1 MGKKKL
7 ASSSNYDQ
15 DEKFK
20 KFPSFQLPFNN
31 NNMNNNNNREG
42 KKKSFLSNLKGK
54 MDLNKYKENLMA
66 TAAGKI
72 IAGAAS
78 GIGSML
84 LFAAV
89 FKVVSA
95 KTAETSDAKKE
106 ANKLDIERKAR
117 LADVRRQLA
126 GPLRASAIELHERLE
141 DILCTPPRRKSQL
154 ERVPQPVNFFALH
167 FPDDPSDCVNS
178 TLFRICAYLEKVLQF
193 NHGVH
198 VEGVSEE
205 DTWQYLLDKKLASI
219 QRAMASSIPRFDA
232 VLKGERLT
240 EVIAVMVSRAM
251 VQYDDDG
258 TAGASKF
265 VDSLVGEK
273 EAEDLAD
280 AVARY
285 RKRTAAIHRTDSLG
299 RSQQLFPEFEPAT
312 NLKERDFSASHFEFS
327 REYRWPMRF
336 FEDHQIAMAEIF
348 ASIRPKSEQTQTIG
362 GRPQKEIEYIA
373 FVAKIEDALA
383 LESEN
388 PPGLM
393 RSNPWVHWMLP
404 ARSEIARYAS
414 LQAQNFKL
422 LRRREMRELTAARAR
437 LVQLS
442 KALQDL
448 IDMLYMR
455 FDHPAFKVKS
465 RDDKFKHL
473 KRLEMKKRQ
482 QEKFNRQASARAQ
495 KYWKIIEEYV
505 PVIARNHSLEGID
518 RKGERQPWKFQIPF
532 RKDSYEIPTRT
543 GWEIVV
549 ASVGVGFAIL
559 LPPLLLQSVAN
570 KAVKSPRIP
579 LSEWLQKT
587 PKELM
592 IAAKKSSS
600 SASINNSGRK
610 KQQSVPKPKVM
621 VEEEIT
627 YVIAKDD
634 GERGE
639 FSSGLPPAS
648 LS

>member
-1 MGKKKL
+1 MGKGKPVSSDEDTTSRGFPFRFPFQN
-7 ASSSNYDQ
+7 ASSNGGGG
-15 DEKFK
+15 EGERK
-20 KFPSFQLPFNN
+20 KNERRN
-31 NNMNNNNNREG
+31 G
-42 KKKSFLSNLKGK
+42 KNFLSNLKGK
-54 MDLNKYKENLMA
+54 LDVEKYKENLMA

-72 IAGAAS
+72 IAAAAS

-89 FKVVSA
+89 FKVVSV

-117 LADVRRQLA
+117 LANVRRQLA

-141 DILCTPPRRKSQL
+141 DILCTPPRRKSRL

-205 DTWQYLLDKKLASI
+205 DTWQYLLDKKLANI

-240 EVIAVMVSRAM
+240 EVIAVTVSRAM
-251 VQYDDDG
+251 VQDD
-258 TAGASKF
+258 ASSKRSEV

-273 EAEDLAD
+273 EAEDLAE
-280 AVARY
+280 AVLRY
-285 RKRTAAIHRTDSLG
+285 RKRTGVINRADSLEK
-299 RSQQLFPEFEPAT
+299 SQHLFPEFEPAT
-312 NLKERDFSASHFEFS
+312 NLKERDFAANHFDFA

-348 ASIRPKSEQTQTIG
+348 ASIRPKSEQSQTSG
-362 GRPQKEIEYIA
+362 GAQKEIEYIA
-373 FVAKIEDALA
+373 FVAKIEEALA

-388 PPGLM
+388 PPGSM

-404 ARSEIARYAS
+404 ARNEIARYAS

-473 KRLEMKKRQ
+473 KRLEMKQRQ
-482 QEKFNRQASARAQ
+482 LDKFSKQASARAQ
-495 KYWKIIEEYV
+495 KYWKIIGQYV
-505 PVIARNHSLEGID
+505 PIIARDKSLEGID

-532 RKDSYEIPTRT
+532 RKSSLEIPTRT
-543 GWEIVV
+543 GWEIVL
-549 ASVGVGFAIL
+549 ASISVGVAIL

-570 KAVKSPRIP
+570 GAVKSPRIP
-579 LSEWLQKT
+579 LSEWSQKT
-587 PKELM
+587 PKTN
-592 IAAKKSSS
+592 SSS
-600 SASINNSGRK
+600 SSPDNSSK
-610 KQQSVPKPKVM
+610 KKPSEQKPA
-621 VEEEIT
+621 EEEIT
-627 YVIAKDD
+627 YVVAKDD
-634 GERGE
+634 VG
-639 FSSGLPPAS
+639 
-648 LS
+648 

>member
-1 MGKKKL
+1 MGKKKPT
-7 ASSSNYDQ
+7 SRDQ
-15 DEKFK
+15 HDKGNNK
-20 KFPSFQLPFNN
+20 MSFPSFFNN
-31 NNMNNNNNREG
+31 HGNNNNNNNNNG
-42 KKKSFLSNLKGK
+42 GDSKKKKRRNILSNLKGK
-54 MDLNKYKENLMA
+54 LDFEKYKENLMA

-84 LFAAV
+84 LFASV
-89 FKVVSA
+89 FKFVSA

-106 ANKLDIERKAR
+106 ANKLEVERKAR

-126 GPLRASAIELHERLE
+126 GPLRAAAIELHERLE
-141 DILCTPPRRKSQL
+141 DILCTPPRRKSKL

-205 DTWQYLLDKKLASI
+205 DTWQYLLDKKLAGI
-219 QRAMASSIPRFDA
+219 QRALASSIPRFDA

-251 VQYDDDG
+251 MQNDDDDL
-258 TAGASKF
+258 APKSSEF
-265 VDSLVGEK
+265 MDSLVGEK
-273 EAEDLAD
+273 EAEDLAE
-280 AVARY
+280 AVSRY
-285 RKRTAAIHRTDSLG
+285 RKRTGALNRADSSG
-299 RSQQLFPEFEPAT
+299 MSQQLFPEFEPAT
-312 NLKERDFSASHFEFS
+312 NLKGRDYSASHFEFA

-348 ASIRPKSEQTQTIG
+348 ASIRPKSDRTQAVG
-362 GRPQKEIEYIA
+362 GGPQKEIEYIA
-373 FVAKIEDALA
+373 FVAKIEEALA
-383 LESEN
+383 LEAAH
-388 PPGLM
+388 PPGSM

-482 QEKFNRQASARAQ
+482 QEKFSKQASARAQ

-505 PVIARNHSLEGID
+505 PVIARNGSLEGID
-518 RKGERQPWKFQIPF
+518 RKGERQPWKFHIPF
-532 RKDSYEIPTRT
+532 RKNTYEIPTRT

-549 ASVGVGFAIL
+549 ASIGVGFAIL

-570 KAVKSPRIP
+570 RAVKSPRIP

-587 PKELM
+587 PNEL
-592 IAAKKSSS
+592 ITAKKSSS
-600 SASINNSGRK
+600 SNNTISTK
-610 KQQSVPKPKVM
+610 KQSKPKPVATKD
-621 VEEEIT
+621 EEIT

-634 GERGE
+634 GDRGE
-639 FSSGLPPAS
+639 FSSGGAPS
-648 LS
+648 ST